1 MRAPKWQG
9 PVSLAASMIVGL
21 AVAWGCGE
29 DEGMTPNCPEL
40 PLYAALDASPSDIA
54 AREQAAAE
62 GCVTRAG
69 TATTSTSPPATG
81 WRSISTT
88 TRARWSWSRTTA
100 SSSMRW

>member
-69 TATTSTSPPATG
+69 TATTSTSPPAG
-81 WRSISTT
+81 GGGP
-88 TRARWSWSRTTA
+88 
-100 SSSMRW
+100 